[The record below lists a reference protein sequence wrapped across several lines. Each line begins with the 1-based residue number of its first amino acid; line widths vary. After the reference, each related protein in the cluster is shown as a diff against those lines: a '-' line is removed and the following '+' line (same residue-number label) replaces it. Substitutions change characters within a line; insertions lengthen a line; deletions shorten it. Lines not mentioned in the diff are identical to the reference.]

1 MKFFWKLFFSIMLV
15 TECFVS
21 IGGFI
26 LVNSEFS
33 NALQREIQSA
43 YEENDLVF
51 FSLRQALWS
60 SNAFLASWGVDTAYG
75 EEDISDFVSNEMMI
89 QMAGG
94 MKNLVLCDKT
104 GNVLS
109 GIRKK
114 EFDDKL
120 VKTLGTEKRGYEIMK
135 TENGYYIHCARP
147 IKILDRY
154 FYIENY
160 HDITD
165 VFNNKSERI
174 RTLSVL
180 LLLLFFVGGIV
191 IFLISYWLVRP
202 IHLLV
207 QATHQ
212 LADGMNMRP
221 VVVSS
226 QDEIGML
233 AKDFNRMAE
242 KISDNMEELKDYAR
256 RQEMFV
262 ANFDHELKTPLTSMI
277 GYADMI
283 RSKRLSEEQT
293 ILLANQIVQEGKRL
307 EVMSKKLMQLTVL
320 KQKDF
325 TMRKVSAKY
334 LLTSIYDTVFPSMQE
349 AGIRFLGEIQ
359 DDILTVEP
367 DLMKTVCINLLDNA
381 RKAIDGSEGE
391 VIFSGKCGKNGY
403 EISVKDNGCGI
414 PANDLPKISEAFYMV
429 DKVRS
434 RGKGGAGLGLAVCME
449 IVELHGGRM
458 TFESEPGKGTQVKVC
473 LYERIKNR

>member
-15 TECFVS
+15 TECFAG
-21 IGGFI
+21 IGGFV
-26 LVNSEFS
+26 LVNSEFT

-89 QMAGG
+89 QVAGG

-109 GIRKK
+109 GMRKK

-120 VKTLGTEKRGYEIMK
+120 VKSLGTEKRGYEIKK
-135 TENGYYIHCARP
+135 TGNGYYIHCARP
-147 IKILDRY
+147 IKILDSY

-160 HDITD
+160 RDITD
-165 VFNNKSERI
+165 VFNNQREHI
-174 RTLSVL
+174 RTFSVIL
-180 LLLLFFVGGIV
+180 ILLFFVGGMV

-202 IHLLV
+202 VRLLV

-212 LADGMNMRP
+212 LADGMDMKP
-221 VVVSS
+221 VVVNS

-262 ANFDHELKTPLTSMI
+262 ANFDHELKTPLTSII

-283 RSKRLSEEQT
+283 RSKNLSEEQT

-325 TMRKVSAKY
+325 TMRRVSAKY
-334 LLTSIYDTVFPSMQE
+334 LLTSVYDTVFPSMQE
-349 AGIRFLGEIQ
+349 AGIRFIGEIQ

-381 RKAIDGSEGE
+381 RKAIDGSAGK
-391 VIFSGKCGKNGY
+391 VVFSGKSGKNGY

-414 PANDLPKISEAFYMV
+414 PANNLPKISEAFYMV
-429 DKVRS
+429 DKARS
-434 RGKGGAGLGLAVCME
+434 RGKGGAGLGLTVCME

-458 TFESEPGKGTQVKVC
+458 TFESEPGKGTQVKVY
-473 LYERIKNR
+473 LYERT

>member
-1 MKFFWKLFFSIMLV
+1 
-15 TECFVS
+15 
-21 IGGFI
+21 
-26 LVNSEFS
+26 
-33 NALQREIQSA
+33 
-43 YEENDLVF
+43 
-51 FSLRQALWS
+51 
-60 SNAFLASWGVDTAYG
+60 
-75 EEDISDFVSNEMMI
+75 
-89 QMAGG
+89 
-94 MKNLVLCDKT
+94 
-104 GNVLS
+104 
-109 GIRKK
+109 
-114 EFDDKL
+114 
-120 VKTLGTEKRGYEIMK
+120 MK

-212 LADGMNMRP
+212 LADGMNMKP